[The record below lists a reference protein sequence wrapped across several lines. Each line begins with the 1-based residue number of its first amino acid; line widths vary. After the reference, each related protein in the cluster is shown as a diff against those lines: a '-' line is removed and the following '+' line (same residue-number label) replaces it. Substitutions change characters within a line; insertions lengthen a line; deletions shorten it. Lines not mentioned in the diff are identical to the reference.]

1 MLFITYKFCLLHS
14 DGWTLVMEIVPG
26 FSLYRG
32 LYELGQY
39 AFSGSSMG
47 ATGMTWRS
55 LKDPLNG
62 MHDVMIIM
70 SVEWAVLLIL
80 AFYLDQATLL
90 GGGVRKNPFF
100 CFRCLQKKY
109 APSLHEPSFIQQDSK
124 IILDMEKSDV
134 ALEVGIPHTL
144 IFLILLYSTYE

>member
-1 MLFITYKFCLLHS
+1 
-14 DGWTLVMEIVPG
+14 MEIVPA

-80 AFYLDQATLL
+80 AFYLDQASLL
-90 GGGVRKNPFF
+90 GSGVRKNPFF
-100 CFRCLQKKY
+100 CFRCLQKKH
-109 APSLHEPSFIQQDSK
+109 APSLHEPSNVQQDSK
-124 IILDMEKSDV
+124 VILDMEKSDV
-134 ALEVGIPHTL
+134 AVEVGYPSHFDISCTSLPVHMNDTSF
-144 IFLILLYSTYE
+144 IDKFYFREN